1 MIDLTFYPDELDVAL
16 DDLADDLCR
25 PELGVARNLDSEQ
38 YQLPIT
44 YFGSKRRVVIPTWL
58 RLGCNVPNY
67 LEVFAG
73 SGAIFFGR
81 TPNFAN
87 MPRRE
92 VLSDEYSALV
102 NVYRTLQYGEPGEI
116 ARICKAP
123 YFETDIVAWNHD
135 LIRNRFI
142 LRSNL
147 QADPKFFEPELGAR
161 WIWQNRG
168 WIGGGAC
175 DPRTNVRRK
184 MIKARIASWK
194 LGSPE
199 LLFEYLQ
206 HRLKD
211 TQIFNHSYARAI
223 SSATQTTSFKIT
235 AIFMDPPYPKNFCS
249 RTYAYQQDTV
259 AYEAFE
265 RALVLGRDPKFR
277 IAYCGYGRIF
287 GAIFAK
293 EGWEQM
299 PCINS
304 IGYSNQ
310 AANGRGRDNRK
321 DEYIWFSPHCLKVK

>member
-1 MIDLTFYPDELDVAL
+1 MIDPTFHPDEFAIAL
-16 DDLADDLCR
+16 DDLPDTLSR
-25 PELGVARNLDSEQ
+25 PELGAAQIVDLEQ

-44 YFGSKRRVVIPTWL
+44 YFGSKRRMVIPTWL
-58 RLGCNVPNY
+58 RFDPNVDDY
-67 LEVFAG
+67 IEAFSG
-73 SGAIFFGR
+73 SGAMFFGR
-81 TPNFAN
+81 EPNINN
-87 MPRRE
+87 MYRRE
-92 VLSDEYSALV
+92 LINDTDSGLI
-102 NVYRTLQYGEPGEI
+102 NMYRTVKYGDPREI
-116 ARICKAP
+116 AEICDEP
-123 YFETDIVAWNHD
+123 YAERDLIAWNIAQ
-135 LIRNRFI
+135 IRNRFI
-142 LRSNL
+142 L
-147 QADPKFFEPELGAR
+147 QAQLDDDPKFFEPELGAR

-175 DPRTNVRRK
+175 DPSTNVGRK
-184 MIKARIASWK
+184 MIKARIPQWK

-199 LLFEYLQ
+199 LLFAYLKN
-206 HRLKD
+206 RLRY
-211 TQIFNHSYARAI
+211 TQIFNHDYARAI
-223 SSATQTTSFKIT
+223 TSKTQRTSFRIT